1 MWIPKL
7 CNVHILLIFYSFR
20 CWSVLLFVCTLKAV
34 KRNVMVHFTVHL
46 RLMLLVRL
54 YCFRRVCV
62 GWHYRDSRFCH
73 SALVVLDGVHM
84 RMKSIDS
91 SLLALWRLIH
101 NLGLPHT
108 CVRARCDKHAHTHT
122 HKLGYWSVRALLT
135 PDLLQEAEWRSTDQ
149 KLLSVK
155 EHPPSPPSLTSPL
168 SPSQY
173 SLKSQC
179 LAHMRSDS
187 AWGWG
192 FGRQEG

>member
-1 MWIPKL
+1 MWIPRL

-62 GWHYRDSRFCH
+62 GWHYRDRRFCH

-122 HKLGYWSVRALLT
+122 NSDTEACALCWHLT
-135 PDLLQEAEWRSTDQ
+135 FYRKRSGDQ
-149 KLLSVK
+149 LTRSCCQSRSIRPPL
-155 EHPPSPPSLTSPL
+155 HPSPLHFRPVNI
-168 SPSQY
+168 
-173 SLKSQC
+173 
-179 LAHMRSDS
+179 H
-187 AWGWG
+187 
-192 FGRQEG
+192 

>member
-1 MWIPKL
+1 MLRYQSSAEFTFWSR
-7 CNVHILLIFYSFR
+7 LIRLDVGLRSH
-20 CWSVLLFVCTLKAV
+20 LCTLKAA
-34 KRNVMVHFTVHL
+34 KRNAMVHFTVHL

-108 CVRARCDKHAHTHT
+108 RVRAHCDKHAHTH
-122 HKLGYWSVRALLT
+122 KRGYWSVRALLT
-135 PDLLQEAEWRSTDQ
+135 PDLLQEAERRSTDQ
-149 KLLSVK
+149 KLLSIK

-168 SPSQY
+168 SLSQY

-187 AWGWG
+187 AWGRGW
-192 FGRQEG
+192 GRQEG